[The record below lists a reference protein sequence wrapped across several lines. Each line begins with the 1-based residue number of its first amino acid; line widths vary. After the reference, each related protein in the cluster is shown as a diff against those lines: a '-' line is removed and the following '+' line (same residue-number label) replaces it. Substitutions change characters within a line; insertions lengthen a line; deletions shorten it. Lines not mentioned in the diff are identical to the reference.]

1 MSTSTTEMSETNAAE
16 PLVERIAQGSA
27 SLDEATEKGLAD
39 LLEKVAP
46 LLQAGRFHNVVDLL
60 SLASDAVDMAD
71 DAMIQKLMKAYE
83 EGIGAAWSLSNAA
96 RYAQAEAA
104 TLPVPTLFGLL
115 RAAGDEDVRRGLHF
129 GIRFLAVLGSRM
141 KDDGEV

>member
-1 MSTSTTEMSETNAAE
+1 MSTSTTETSEANVTE
-16 PLVERIAQGSA
+16 PLVERIAQSSA
-27 SLDEATEKGLAD
+27 LMDDATEKGLAE

-71 DAMIQKLMKAYE
+71 DAMVQKLMKAYE
-83 EGIGAAWSLSNAA
+83 EGIGAAWSLGNAA
-96 RYAQAEAA
+96 RYAQTEAA

-141 KDDGEV
+141 KDDGEA